1 MACIRTEELSIRCQ
15 CQRVG
20 RRELFA
26 EADIIAHTVE
36 ILVDRLERVNK
47 SFKVFAVLGR
57 NSEVQAYHTLTIT
70 GIERS
75 FDEMLLC
82 RSTRGFLIVM
92 EEK

>member
-1 MACIRTEELSIRCQ
+1 M
-15 CQRVG
+15 
-20 RRELFA
+20 
-26 EADIIAHTVE
+26 
-36 ILVDRLERVNK
+36 NK

-75 FDEMLLC
+75 FDEMFLC
-82 RSTRGFLIVM
+82 RSTWGFLIVM